1 MTLRT
6 LRYRVVL
13 DLTAHIDEITDEVI
27 HQSYDGH
34 VDEDEAHWNWMN
46 RQRRLLQAVLQNEQV
61 LSEYLHYLMTYE
73 LDHRFDIDLAP
84 TPEIKEEEDI
94 LEPVYAQMKEDE
106 EYFRQAIRD
115 GFFSEY
121 IELVR
126 ESFVVDWEE
135 TQLVELSEIKRR
147 RDLRT
152 ITISIFD
159 PGCLGH
165 LQAPTEI
172 FFNL

>member
-1 MTLRT
+1 MHSRPSGKRHGSQDCCLNKAMTLRT

-13 DLTAHIDEITDEVI
+13 DITAHIDEITDERV
-27 HQSYDGH
+27 HENYDGH
-34 VDEDEAHWNWMN
+34 VDEDEAHWDWMN

-61 LSEYLHYLMTYE
+61 LAEYLNYLMTYE

-84 TPEIKEEEDI
+84 TTEIKEEEDI
-94 LEPVYAQMKEDE
+94 LEPVYAQMEGDE
-106 EYFRQAIRD
+106 EFFREAIRN

-135 TQLVELSEIKRR
+135 TKLIELRKIE
-147 RDLRT
+147 
-152 ITISIFD
+152 
-159 PGCLGH
+159 
-165 LQAPTEI
+165 
-172 FFNL
+172 